1 MAKTKNNT
9 LLFTLEYPP
18 FRGGVANVYGNI
30 VKYWTDASIKVLA
43 GENLCRP
50 HWFFSLWHLW
60 RAVVQYQVKTVLVG
74 QLLPLGTVAYLLSC
88 FKNIDYTVFL
98 HGMDIALAVK
108 IPRKKRLAKKI
119 LTNAK
124 HIIALNSYVPKVLQ
138 KNFGNAFAGKVVV
151 VNPGVETTK
160 QQNNKTTKQ
169 LITKYNLEKKII
181 LLQVGRLVKR
191 KGVDKVLE
199 ALPEVLKE
207 CKDLVYVVVGNGPE
221 CSNIEL
227 RIKNLELSN
236 YVILIADA
244 SDEDVQAWYELCDI
258 FIMPARDIDGDVEGF
273 GIVYLEANAYGKP
286 VIAGDSGG
294 VRDAVKPDLNGL
306 LVNPESTT
314 EIRDAILK
322 LCKDEFLR
330 LRLGQQ
336 GREWVRSFDGEKQ
349 ARKIREILDL

>member
-1 MAKTKNNT
+1 M
-9 LLFTLEYPP
+9 
-18 FRGGVANVYGNI
+18 
-30 VKYWTDASIKVLA
+30 
-43 GENLCRP
+43 
-50 HWFFSLWHLW
+50 
-60 RAVVQYQVKTVLVG
+60 
-74 QLLPLGTVAYLLSC
+74 
-88 FKNIDYTVFL
+88 
-98 HGMDIALAVK
+98 
-108 IPRKKRLAKKI
+108 
-119 LTNAK
+119 
-124 HIIALNSYVPKVLQ
+124 
-138 KNFGNAFAGKVVV
+138 
-151 VNPGVETTK
+151 
-160 QQNNKTTKQ
+160 
-169 LITKYNLEKKII
+169 EKKII

-330 LRLGQQ
+330 RRLGQQ